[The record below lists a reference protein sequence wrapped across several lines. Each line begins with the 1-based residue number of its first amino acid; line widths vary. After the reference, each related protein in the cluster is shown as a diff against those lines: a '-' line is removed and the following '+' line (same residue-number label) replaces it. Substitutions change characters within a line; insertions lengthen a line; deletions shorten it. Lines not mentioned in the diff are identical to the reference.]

1 MSIESTLV
9 ITRLTPRTVALLQ
22 LHPAGGREDIVPLVA
37 GVATDTDASN
47 ESGQARQMFSVSPS
61 EWLLM
66 NYPLHELRRRLGER
80 TGRGLMRLTDVSAAF
95 ISLRVEGTGARE
107 VLAADIGAPWMPQR
121 GKPGQ
126 YVRTRLGQVEV
137 VLHCL
142 GEEIFELHVDRS
154 LADYLE
160 GWLAAR
166 NESPAKRPMPT
177 RPVPTRH

>member
-9 ITRLTPRTVALLQ
+9 ITRLTPRSVALLQ
-22 LHPAGGREDIVPLVA
+22 LHPAGGREDIVPLVT
-37 GVATDTDASN
+37 GVATDTGAGN
-47 ESGQARQMFSVSPS
+47 ESGQARQVFSVSPS

-95 ISLRVEGTGARE
+95 ISFRVEGTAARE

-166 NESPAKRPMPT
+166 NESDAKRVMPT
-177 RPVPTRH
+177 RH

>member
-1 MSIESTLV
+1 MPIESTLV
-9 ITRLTPRTVALLQ
+9 ITRLAPRCVALLQ
-22 LHPAGGREDIVPLVA
+22 LHPVDPEDIVPLVTGA
-37 GVATDTDASN
+37 AAATDV
-47 ESGQARQMFSVSPS
+47 QARQVFSVSPS

-66 NYPLHELRRRLGER
+66 NYPLHELRRRLGGR

-95 ISLRVEGTGARE
+95 ISLRVEGTAVRE

-121 GKPGQ
+121 GKPGE

-160 GWLAAR
+160 DWLAAR
-166 NESPAKRPMPT
+166 NESQVNFLVT
-177 RPVPTRH
+177 

>member
-1 MSIESTLV
+1 VSLESTLV
-9 ITRLTPRTVALLQ
+9 IARLALRSVALLQ
-22 LHPAGGREDIVPLVA
+22 LHPADPEDIVPLVTGA
-37 GVATDTDASN
+37 VTDTEASN
-47 ESGQARQMFSVSPS
+47 GSALARQVFSVSPS

-66 NYPLHELRRRLGER
+66 NYPLDELRRRLSGR

-95 ISLRVEGTGARE
+95 ISLRVEGTAARE

-154 LADYLE
+154 LSDYLH
-160 GWLAAR
+160 GWLANR
-166 NESPAKRPMPT
+166 LDG
-177 RPVPTRH
+177 

>member
-9 ITRLTPRTVALLQ
+9 ITRLALRSVALLQ
-22 LHPAGGREDIVPLVA
+22 LHPADPEDIVPLV
-37 GVATDTDASN
+37 TDADAS
-47 ESGQARQMFSVSPS
+47 SGSALARQVYSVSPS

-66 NYPLHELRRRLGER
+66 NYPLDELRRRLSGR

-95 ISLRVEGTGARE
+95 ISLRVEGTAARE

-154 LADYLE
+154 LSDYLE

-166 NESPAKRPMPT
+166 PQANRLDG
-177 RPVPTRH
+177 

>member
-1 MSIESTLV
+1 VSIDSTLM
-9 ITRLTPRTVALLQ
+9 ITRLTPRSVALLQ
-22 LHPAGGREDIVPLVA
+22 LHPAEPQDIVPLVA
-37 GVATDTDASN
+37 GAATDTDGIN
-47 ESGQARQMFSVSPS
+47 ESGPARQVFAVSPS

-66 NYPLHELRRRLGER
+66 NYPLHELRRRLGGR
-80 TGRGLMRLTDVSAAF
+80 TGRGLTRLTDVSASF
-95 ISLRVEGTGARE
+95 ISLRVEGTAARE

-142 GEEIFELHVDRS
+142 GEDLFELHIDRS

-166 NESPAKRPMPT
+166 SGSAAKQALPR
-177 RPVPTRH
+177 RH

>member
-1 MSIESTLV
+1 MPIESTLV
-9 ITRLTPRTVALLQ
+9 ITRLAPRTVALLQ
-22 LHPAGGREDIVPLVA
+22 LHPAGPEDIAPLVTDA
-37 GVATDTDASN
+37 ATDADAGN
-47 ESGQARQMFSVSPS
+47 EAAPARQVFSMSPC

-66 NYPLHELRRRLGER
+66 NYPLHELRRRLGAR
-80 TGRGLMRLTDVSAAF
+80 TGRSLMRLTDVSAAF
-95 ISLRVEGTGARE
+95 ISLRVEGTAARE

-121 GKPGQ
+121 GKPGE

-166 NESPAKRPMPT
+166 NESHAKRVMPT
-177 RPVPTRH
+177 RH

>member
-9 ITRLTPRTVALLQ
+9 ITRLAPRCVALLQ
-22 LHPAGGREDIVPLVA
+22 LHSADPEDIVPWVTGA
-37 GVATDTDASN
+37 ATDTDVSAV
-47 ESGQARQMFSVSPS
+47 SGPVRQVFSVSPS

-66 NYPLHELRRRLGER
+66 NYPLHELRRRLGGR

-95 ISLRVEGTGARE
+95 ISLRLEGTAVRE

-142 GEEIFELHVDRS
+142 GEELFELHVDRS

-166 NESPAKRPMPT
+166 SGSDAKQALPR
-177 RPVPTRH
+177 RH

>member
-9 ITRLTPRTVALLQ
+9 ITRLAPRCVALLQ
-22 LHPAGGREDIVPLVA
+22 LHPADPEDIVPWITGA
-37 GVATDTDASN
+37 ATDTDVSD
-47 ESGQARQMFSVSPS
+47 ESGQAGQVFSVSPS

-66 NYPLHELRRRLGER
+66 NYPLPELRRRLGGR
-80 TGRGLMRLTDVSAAF
+80 TGRGLMRLSDVSAAF
-95 ISLRVEGTGARE
+95 ISLRVEGTAARA

-166 NESPAKRPMPT
+166 NESPAT
-177 RPVPTRH
+177 RAMLTRH

>member
-1 MSIESTLV
+1 VSIESTLV
-9 ITRLTPRTVALLQ
+9 ITRLTPRSVALLQ
-22 LHPAGGREDIVPLVA
+22 LHPADPEEIVPLITGA
-37 GVATDTDASN
+37 ATDTDASN
-47 ESGQARQMFSVSPS
+47 ESAPARQVFSVSPC

-66 NYPLHELRRRLGER
+66 NYPLHELRLRLGGR
-80 TGRGLMRLTDVSAAF
+80 KGRGLMRLTDVSAAF
-95 ISLRVEGTGARE
+95 ISLRVEGTAARE

-121 GKPGQ
+121 GKSGQ

-166 NESPAKRPMPT
+166 NGGHAKRVMA
-177 RPVPTRH
+177 TRH